1 MTNIQD
7 DISPEIKESA
17 RRKAERIRL
26 PENLEEEM
34 MKLEID
40 GKPLFVTTDDEERT
54 KSALAMRIQRFYKKH
69 GKDCKFV
76 LESGVMFSKPGI
88 WIFKFND
95 KKSEIL

>member
-1 MTNIQD
+1 MTNTTD
-7 DISPEIKESA
+7 DILPEIKESA

-40 GKPLFVTTDDEERT
+40 GNPLFVTTDDDERT

-76 LESGVMFSKPGI
+76 SESGYKEKRPGVY
-88 WIFKFND
+88 IFKFVAQQ
-95 KKSEIL
+95 SEIL